1 MAIYQFNLTAIPKK
15 STLEKYGRVPEM
27 LKVDYEERKEHY
39 KKSKAGT
46 ISDSDTFTDALTQ
59 DWWSNIDI
67 DIPEL
72 VARIDNYVDRAD
84 WGNSTYSFNWKTY
97 TDEVDHD
104 TYLSLNEINGKIK
117 QLTFRADL
125 REKGLTFLKNMLNLS
140 KENDW
145 LLMDVKGNLSAPQM
159 EEVKKIINISNCYRF
174 LSNPEKFFDDL
185 ENGIVKLE

>member
-15 STLEKYGRVPEM
+15 SILEKYGRVPEM